1 MHSEGVRA
9 CAAIFVLALARG
21 LVAGPAHSGAVN
33 TTAVVT
39 GNIVTCTSGTITG

>member
-9 CAAIFVLALARG
+9 CAAIFVLALACA
-21 LVAGPAHSGAVN
+21 LVAIPAHASAVN

-39 GNIVTCTSGTITG
+39 GNTVTCTSGTITG